1 LYGLKQAPRAWFHAL
16 STFLLQYG
24 FVNAKTDT
32 SLFIYKSGS
41 IVAYFL
47 IYVDDLLLTGNNS
60 SFLDKFKQS
69 LAEQFSLKDLGQ
81 PSHFLGVEIIPTKSG
96 LFLTQHHY
104 IRDILHR
111 ANMADSKP
119 VSTPMATTF
128 CSTSTPDATTCD
140 SSEFRSILGSLH
152 YLSITRPDIAFSV
165 NKLAQNMQ
173 APTVTHM
180 QALKRILRY
189 LKSTISHGL
198 HLTKSL
204 NKSLIGFCDAD
215 WAGDSL
221 DRKSTSNCTIING
234 SRISH
239 NCNHYGRNIMDPTIA
254 SRTRNSNYYTNN
266 ILGQHWRHLSMC

>member
-1 LYGLKQAPRAWFHAL
+1 
-16 STFLLQYG
+16 
-24 FVNAKTDT
+24 
-32 SLFIYKSGS
+32 
-41 IVAYFL
+41 
-47 IYVDDLLLTGNNS
+47 
-60 SFLDKFKQS
+60 
-69 LAEQFSLKDLGQ
+69 
-81 PSHFLGVEIIPTKSG
+81 
-96 LFLTQHHY
+96 
-104 IRDILHR
+104 
-111 ANMADSKP
+111 MADSKP

-173 APTVTHM
+173 APTVTHK

-221 DRKSTSNCTIING
+221 DRKSTGNCTIING

-239 NCNHYGRNIMDPTIA
+239 NCNHYGRNIIDPTIA
-254 SRTRNSNYYTNN
+254 SRTRNSNYYANN

>member
-32 SLFIYKSGS
+32 SLFIYKSGT

-96 LFLTQHHY
+96 LFLTQHYY

-204 NKSLIGFCDAD
+204 NKSLTGFCDAD

-221 DRKSTSNCTIING
+221 DRKSTGAYLIYFGPNV
-234 SRISH
+234 IS
-239 NCNHYGRNIMDPTIA
+239 
-254 SRTRNSNYYTNN
+254 
-266 ILGQHWRHLSMC
+266 